1 MVTLHIRTYS
11 DELPSLNSTSDG
23 DRYEFAVYR
32 NCHEHGPDCY
42 IVTYSSPINRNS
54 YPATVRMS
62 ASRPATDA
70 PGGEHDLA
78 DR

>member
-32 NCHEHGPDCY
+32 NCHDHGSDCY
-42 IVTYSSPINRNS
+42 VVTYSSPSNADPDGR
-54 YPATVRMS
+54 
-62 ASRPATDA
+62 
-70 PGGEHDLA
+70 A
-78 DR
+78 DRRPLHEPRP